1 MNAEQ
6 DFWKDTEVISTYTRT
21 QAIEDGVLI
30 DVTDAAKCAGI
41 KYPVAVTQNLWSSW
55 IETPEELKGLQDTS
69 GRLWD
74 VLWMFSI
81 AARKATDDRL
91 TFSVLFQTKERKMEK
106 VQLNAVCGPG
116 DNGEPVIT
124 IMLPGDD

>member
-1 MNAEQ
+1 MATE
-6 DFWKDTEVISTYTRT
+6 DFWKGAEIISTYTRK

-30 DVTDAAKCAGI
+30 DVSEMAKEAGI
-41 KYPVAVTQNLWSSW
+41 KHPTAITQNLWSSW
-55 IETPEELKGLQDTS
+55 VEVPEGLEGLQDAS

-81 AARKATDDRL
+81 AARKATGPHL
-91 TFSVLFQTKERKMEK
+91 TYSVLFQTKERKMKK
-106 VQLNAVCGPG
+106 VQLNAVYGPG
-116 DNGEPVIT
+116 DNAEPVIT

>member
-1 MNAEQ
+1 MATETFWEGAEI
-6 DFWKDTEVISTYTRT
+6 ISTYSRK

-30 DVTDAAKCAGI
+30 DISDAAKCAGI
-41 KYPVAVTQNLWSSW
+41 KHPTAITQNLWSSW
-55 IETPEELKGLQDTS
+55 VEVPEGLEGLQDAS

-74 VLWMFSI
+74 VLWMFSV
-81 AARKATDDRL
+81 AARKAASDRL
-91 TFSVLFQTKERKMEK
+91 TYSVLFQTKERKMEK

-116 DNGEPVIT
+116 DNAEPVIT